1 MFLAVRLTLVIQNV
15 AVVTCAVIVLI
26 MFKQSNSSPIF
37 IILGVV
43 LILVA
48 IVARLSSL
56 GTTIAIE
63 RDWVVV
69 IAKEDEFLLA
79 GKILISFNLLCS
91 SLFTCSKR
99 HEGSPSSLIVPLYLF

>member
-37 IILGVV
+37 VILGVV
-43 LILVA
+43 LVIVA

-69 IAKEDEFLLA
+69 IAKEDSFLLA
-79 GKILISFNLLCS
+79 GKILIRIDSIMFLT
-91 SLFTCSKR
+91 FYR
-99 HEGSPSSLIVPLYLF
+99 